1 MRRIKE
7 KYQSAMDTNW
17 KIVSGSG
24 LKVLAV
30 LSMIVD
36 HVGGWIL
43 TDYSWAWE
51 TLYAI
56 GDLQITW
63 MFICRG
69 IIGRIAFPIFAFL
82 LVEGYVHTRNSHR
95 YLYTMLAWAV
105 ITQPC
110 CNLVHGLPWY
120 SFWNGLNVLFSLAA
134 GLVALQVHDSARL
147 SATWKTV
154 CWLLLM
160 VAAYLCRM
168 DYGAMGVSFILLL
181 YVLRGNMGLVL
192 AATLG
197 CFMKKWPF
205 AGLSWVLMTMYNGKR
220 GFIHGNCGKY
230 LFYAIY
236 PLHMLAIWAVRTFLL

>member
-1 MRRIKE
+1 
-7 KYQSAMDTNW
+7 MDKSW
-17 KIVSGSG
+17 KLFSDSE

-30 LSMIVD
+30 LSMVVD
-36 HVGGWIL
+36 HTCGSIL
-43 TDYSWAWE
+43 ADYPWAWE

-56 GDLQITW
+56 GKLEISW
-63 MFICRG
+63 MFIGRG

-95 YLYTMLAWAV
+95 YLYTMLVWALV
-105 ITQPC
+105 TQPC
-110 CNLVHGLPWY
+110 CNLMHGLPWY
-120 SFWNGLNVLFSLAA
+120 SFWSGLNVLFTLAA
-134 GLVALQVHDSARL
+134 GLVALLVYDSAHL
-147 SATWKTV
+147 SATRKTL
-154 CWLLLM
+154 CWLALM
-160 VAAYLCRM
+160 AGAYLCRM

-205 AGLSWVLMTMYNGKR
+205 AGLSWILMTMYNGQR
-220 GFIHGNCGKY
+220 GFIHGSVAKY